1 FRSSHINVGLNLDTI
16 VLKLAI
22 DESFGN
28 GTRKKHSHVV
38 QSQLPTAKKEFAVAC
53 VQMRDAA
60 MNDNVL

>member
-1 FRSSHINVGLNLDTI
+1 FRSSLINVGLNLDTI
-16 VLKLAI
+16 VQKLAI

-28 GTRKKHSHVV
+28 GTRKKHSHV

-60 MNDNVL
+60 MKDNVL